1 MEMKTQLEIK
11 MLKINS
17 RHKVTRAQSVQIY
30 FPLTHSIGN
39 LRVKPM
45 KCRNEVKLKLFSSLV

>member
-17 RHKVTRAQSVQIY
+17 KHKVTRAQSVQIY
-30 FPLTHSIGN
+30 FPPDSQY
-39 LRVKPM
+39 R
-45 KCRNEVKLKLFSSLV
+45 KLKSKTNEM